1 MYQSVNEILM
11 CQSFCRE
18 QSLREVRKD
27 RPQTVTLYRAPT
39 PTPAANVVPPRKSK
53 GRPRGRNC
61 CEGARDSSQD
71 SRAELPLP
79 VPLRALAA
87 TPATTST
94 TTSYPSTSS
103 SFVIRDGKLLPVG
116 RSIYGEGALHTSSG
130 NTPTPSGVRAPPTT
144 PDPESTGSLVI
155 DVGGAEGDESYLN
168 RGGKRSRPSS

>member
-1 MYQSVNEILM
+1 MY
-11 CQSFCRE
+11 QSFCRE
-18 QSLREVRKD
+18 QSLREVRKE

-39 PTPAANVVPPRKSK
+39 PTPAASVVPPRKSK

-61 CEGARDSSQD
+61 CEGQD
-71 SRAELPLP
+71 PRAELPLP
-79 VPLRALAA
+79 VPLRALAS

-130 NTPTPSGVRAPPTT
+130 NTPTPTGVRAPPTT